1 LPREAINLSREVQE
15 LAREAGASGADQLDE
30 DIQDFETMHEEY
42 QLKDEVQELIAIITA
57 VYTGVWHLF
66 GGAAIYA
73 AIAYQGVVP
82 EYAARGIGDAWFSVF
97 MVRHSGPAPPPSLK
111 LTRLASDLLL
121 PQQRGSVA
129 AG

>member
-1 LPREAINLSREVQE
+1 VQE